1 MWLMRSRYRGLVL
14 HAAVALLVLVVGTGH
29 ISSAASSE
37 STNHPSQMADLGA
50 LFDLEPSQPVSLDIA
65 DVNLLCAKGL
75 PGAEELDVSKCL
87 ATIDE
92 WAQLAVQETQKNLF
106 KFHLDPA
113 KYDNSE
119 ICFRMVLLNT
129 LLKKYLG
136 VSYNPDRITQ
146 PSLQD
151 AQDTSFY
158 SDSRDIFLHGLVTG
172 KKRGTCASMP
182 VLFIAIGRRM
192 GYPLKLVPAAAHYF
206 IRWES
211 PEGKERI
218 NIEVAGEGIDFFPDE
233 YYKKWPFPI
242 PDDVLKEG
250 WFLKSLTP
258 QEEVAEFLG
267 LRGACLL
274 ESKRYIEAE
283 IAFAHSRYLKPK
295 SLSNRTIVDLEDALE
310 KERQTFGSIPR

>member
-1 MWLMRSRYRGLVL
+1 MKTKLISIRMLVTL
-14 HAAVALLVLVVGTGH
+14 VILVAGGREISGAV
-29 ISSAASSE
+29 SSE
-37 STNHPSQMADLGA
+37 VTNQPLQLEYLGA
-50 LFDLEPSQPVSLDIA
+50 LFDLESSQRVPLDIA
-65 DVNLLCAKGL
+65 EVNLLCAKGL
-75 PGAEELDVSKCL
+75 LGAENLDVSKCL

-92 WAQLAVQETQKNLF
+92 WAQLAVQETQKNLY
-106 KFHLDPA
+106 KFHLDAA

-129 LLKKYLG
+129 LLKKYIG

-146 PSLQD
+146 PSLRD

-158 SDSRDIFLHGLVTG
+158 SDSRDIFLHGLLTG

-192 GYPLKLVPAAAHYF
+192 GYPLKLVPAAVHYF

-211 PEGKERI
+211 PDGKERM
-218 NIEVAGEGIDFFPDE
+218 NIEVAGEGIDFFSDE

-242 PDDVLKEG
+242 SDDVLTEG